1 MHELMVFERQDL
13 LIPEKQRASTENFII
28 DHENLNII
36 KESPH
41 KMSLIKEVEFEREQL
56 MGRSKSNLPNIYRS
70 TKTMEEQNENINLEG
85 ILLNE
90 SL

>member
-1 MHELMVFERQDL
+1 
-13 LIPEKQRASTENFII
+13 
-28 DHENLNII
+28 
-36 KESPH
+36 
-41 KMSLIKEVEFEREQL
+41 MSLIKEVEFEREQL